1 MGLISI
7 KFDQED
13 FSSLSVNDHVYFVET
28 NTRGDYIINSQTAN
42 YLGPVKTIIS
52 SKPVITRTFNLD
64 RDHYTNFTITNGSAT
79 SAAGLNR
86 LSTGHAVSGPIGNP
100 QTFDFG
106 NGNIAK
112 KGDIIT
118 FASGQGALSAYTR
131 TISSFI
137 NINNELQYSL
147 NLPIISVGDTISSI
161 EFTTTSPHLNKIFTN
176 VTDGIETDVYV
187 SGGSLPGGSTPT
199 TVVSAVDPNVSIT
212 LSNSAITS
220 GSSTVELSFSH
231 NQTVTDEP
239 FEIVVYVANNDI
251 TLPVH
256 GNNPYYFFIK
266 DSSVN
271 TSGLLGYYAEVKM
284 VNNSPQKAE
293 LFSIG
298 SEIFESSK

>member
-7 KFDQED
+7 KFDQQD

-42 YLGPVKTIIS
+42 YLGPVKTITPPR
-52 SKPVITRTFNLD
+52 PVITREFFID
-64 RDHYTNFTITNGSAT
+64 RDHYSDFTKTGGTVS
-79 SAAGLNR
+79 SSLGLHR
-86 LSTGHAVSGPIGNP
+86 LNTGHAHSEFIPGNQ

-106 NGNIAK
+106 DGNIAK
-112 KGDIIT
+112 KGDTVT
-118 FASGQGALSAYTR
+118 FNAPPALTSYSR
-131 TISSFI
+131 TISSFTRFTP
-137 NINNELQYSL
+137 NVYY
-147 NLPIISVGDTISSI
+147 NLSGLLAEGTNV
-161 EFTTTSPHLNKIFTN
+161 EYKTTSPHLKKIFTDN
-176 VTDGIETDVYV
+176 TDGIEAGMYV
-187 SGGSLPGGSTPT
+187 SGAGLPGGSTPT
-199 TVVSAVDPNVSIT
+199 TTVDAVDPGVSIT
-212 LSNSAITS
+212 ISNFVITS
-220 GSSTVELSFSH
+220 GSSTVSLSFSH

-239 FEIVVYVANNDI
+239 FEVLVYVPNDDV